1 MNFTYENQG
10 ANTYLVYEMNDTD
23 SLDTLSLGMLT
34 NNTIPGLT
42 KVLFTQIDSARYI
55 KYNISAHVTMQ
66 QFFSGIVNRKRL
78 LGVFGGIVDGLM
90 SAEDYMIDTAS
101 ILLDPQYIFVDVST
115 CAATLIC
122 LPILDGERTNHNFGA
137 FFKGIMVN
145 TQFDQTENSDH
156 VAKIFNFLNG
166 SAAFSLQDFK
176 KLLTD
181 LKNEASELP
190 AQAPAAK
197 PQPAPQSVPQPQQPV
212 VKQAPTVAPQP
223 KVVPSSAP
231 SQPVLVKPRPIEL
244 PIVAP
249 QKAEI
254 PMSQPQPAVSA
265 EPEKKMSMFYLLQH
279 YNKENK
285 EIYKQQQATKKT
297 GASAKPTKTPKEK
310 KTKADPGFAVPGQ
323 ASQKTNTPFAIPG
336 QPAPSVQ
343 AEPQPEPVAQQP
355 AVQQPVARQPEVQQ
369 PVVQQPTAQ
378 QPVVQQTVIQTPRQ
392 SVHFGETINFGETT
406 VLCAGRPGETVVL
419 NGTMQQVQV
428 PKPHLVR
435 SRNNET
441 IPLNKPVFRIGKE
454 KSYVDYFIGDNTA
467 VSRSHADIITR
478 DGAYFVVDTNST
490 NHTFV
495 NGKMIPSNV
504 ETEIHDGDKLRFGN
518 EDFEFRLL

>member
-1 MNFTYENQG
+1 
-10 ANTYLVYEMNDTD
+10 
-23 SLDTLSLGMLT
+23 MLT

-42 KVLFTQIDSARYI
+42 KVLFTQMDSARYI

-90 SAEDYMIDTAS
+90 SAEDYMIDTAG

-122 LPILDGERTNHNFGA
+122 LPILDSERTSHNFGA
-137 FFKGIMVN
+137 FFKSIMVN

-181 LKNEASELP
+181 LKNEAPELP
-190 AQAPAAK
+190 VQAPAAK
-197 PQPAPQSVPQPQQPV
+197 PQPAPQSAPQPQQPV
-212 VKQAPTVAPQP
+212 VKQPPVAAPQP
-223 KVVPSSAP
+223 KVAPAPVP
-231 SQPVLVKPRPIEL
+231 SQPVLTKPQPTEQ
-244 PIVAP
+244 PVVAP
-249 QKAEI
+249 QKAE
-254 PMSQPQPAVSA
+254 PSMPQPHPAVSA

-285 EIYKQQQATKKT
+285 EIYKQQQAAKKT
-297 GASAKPTKTPKEK
+297 GAPSKPAKIPKEK
-310 KTKADPGFAVPGQ
+310 KAKADPGFAVPGQ

-343 AEPQPEPVAQQP
+343 AEPQPKADVTPQP
-355 AVQQPVARQPEVQQ
+355 AVQQPIVRQPEVQQ
-369 PVVQQPTAQ
+369 PVVQ

-392 SVHFGETINFGETT
+392 SVHFGETVNFGETT

-478 DGAYFVVDTNST
+478 DGVYFVVDTNST

-495 NGKMIPSNV
+495 NGKMIHSNV
-504 ETEIHDGDKLRFGN
+504 ETELHDGDKLRFGN